1 MFELEILID
10 MVLFFVDIVI
20 IVSDFEVKN
29 YVRRLRRRII
39 GGLEV
44 GEEVEKVKRL

>member
-39 GGLEV
+39 GGL
-44 GEEVEKVKRL
+44 